1 MKLSY
6 ERLRVALGSSPV
18 AFYEETYGRDDWG
31 FIYESLE
38 KIGGRGRYS
47 FVGGRPLAIFQS
59 KGRAIEIRDGGILRY
74 RGDPFKHL
82 RRYLEGFSGYPTGG
96 PFPGGAVGY
105 IAYDMVRFFEN
116 IPDENPAAID
126 VPDAIFI
133 FPSEITIFDYH
144 CRTAEVLIYNGAPG
158 RTAELAARISRPAVC
173 DQNRFR
179 DDRSPF
185 RANLTRSEF
194 CGMVEQA
201 KDHIRAGDIFQV
213 VLSQRFEL
221 TTRRDPLGV
230 YRALRVTN
238 PSPYMYYLKLDDLA
252 IAGSSP
258 ETLVKLQNGVVT
270 SRPIAGTRPRGRNP
284 LEDRQREAELL
295 ADEKERAEHVMLV
308 DLARSDIGRICRYG
322 SVRVTEF
329 MKPDRYSRV
338 MHLTSNVVG
347 RLRKGLGAF
356 DVLPATFPAG
366 TVSGAPKIRA
376 MEIIDAL
383 EPEKRGIYAG
393 AIGYFDFNG
402 DMDFCITI
410 RTIVQKDETCFI
422 QAGAGIVA
430 DSRPQREYAE
440 IMHKASALKRAVEI
454 AP

>member
-1 MKLSY
+1 MKLSS

-18 AFYEETYGRDDWG
+18 AFFEETYGHDDWG

-47 FVGGRPLAIFQS
+47 FVGGRPLAVFQS
-59 KGRAIEIRDGGILRY
+59 KGRAIEIRDGRISRY

-82 RRYLEGFSGYPTGG
+82 RRYMDSFSGHSVRG
-96 PFPGGAVGY
+96 PFCGGAVGY

-116 IPDENPAAID
+116 IPDNNPVAMD
-126 VPDAIFI
+126 VPDAVFI

-144 CRTAEVLIYNGAPG
+144 CRTVDILVYNGAQG
-158 RTAELAARISRPAVC
+158 RAAELAGWIARPR
-173 DQNRFR
+173 NTGRTGFR
-179 DDRSPF
+179 DDRYRFKS
-185 RANLTRSEF
+185 NLKRTEF

-201 KDHIRAGDIFQV
+201 KEHIRAGDIFQV
-213 VLSQRFEL
+213 VLSRRFEL
-221 TTRRDPLGV
+221 TTPKEPLNI
-230 YRALRVTN
+230 YKALRVAN
-238 PSPYMYYLKLDDLA
+238 PSPYMYFLKLGGLTVS
-252 IAGSSP
+252 GSSP
-258 ETLVKLQNGVVT
+258 ETLVKLQNGLVT
-270 SRPIAGTRPRGRNP
+270 SRPIAGTRPRGKTRV
-284 LEDRQREAELL
+284 EDRRREAELV

-322 SVRVTEF
+322 SVRVTDF
-329 MKPDRYSRV
+329 MRPDRYSRV

-347 RLRKGLGAF
+347 RLGHGLGAF

-376 MEIIDAL
+376 MEIIDDL

-393 AIGYFDFNG
+393 AIGYLGFGG
-402 DMDFCITI
+402 DMDFCIAI
-410 RTIVQKDETCFI
+410 RTIVQQDHTCHI

-430 DSRPQREYAE
+430 DSRPLREYTE
-440 IMHKASALKRAVEI
+440 TTHKASALKRAIEI

>member
-1 MKLSY
+1 MKLRP
-6 ERLRVALGSSPV
+6 EHRRIALDSSPV

-47 FVGGRPLAIFQS
+47 FVGGRPLAVFQS
-59 KGRAIEIRDGGILRY
+59 KGRAVEIRDGRISRF

-82 RRYLEGFSGYPTGG
+82 KRYLDSFTGYLTRG
-96 PFPGGAVGY
+96 PFYGGAVGY

-116 IPDENPAAID
+116 IPDDNPSAID
-126 VPDAIFI
+126 VPDAVFI

-144 CRTAEVLIYNGAPG
+144 CRTVEVLVYNGPKG
-158 RTAELAARISRPAVC
+158 RAAELAGRIAHPAHA
-173 DQNRFR
+173 DRTGFRGDRF
-179 DDRSPF
+179 SF
-185 RANLTRSEF
+185 RANLTRANF
-194 CGMVEQA
+194 CGMVGRA
-201 KDHIRAGDIFQV
+201 KEYIRAGDIFQV

-221 TTRRDPLGV
+221 TTPKEPLSI
-230 YRALRVTN
+230 YKALRVTN
-238 PSPYMYYLKLDDLA
+238 PSPYMYFLKLGGLA
-252 IAGSSP
+252 VSGSSP
-258 ETLVKLQNGVVT
+258 ETLVKLQSGMIT
-270 SRPIAGTRPRGRNP
+270 SRPIAGTRPRGKTRI
-284 LEDRQREAELL
+284 EDRRQEAALL
-295 ADEKERAEHVMLV
+295 ADDKERAEHVMLV

-347 RLRKGLGAF
+347 RIRKGLGAF
-356 DVLPATFPAG
+356 DILPATFPAG

-376 MEIIDAL
+376 MEIIDGL

-393 AIGYFDFNG
+393 GIGYFGFGG

-410 RTIVQKDETCFI
+410 RTIVQQDHTCHI

-440 IMHKASALKRAVEI
+440 TMHKASALKRAVEI